1 MIFTTP
7 ESRVGSF
14 RSCILVSVR
23 PLPEFSTTAAHN
35 LILTD
40 QLGAEFT
47 AIQGEVNVK
56 VHPVED
62 TLWGVHALKIGL
74 QVLAR
79 QIRSERNHLLDAYI
93 EDGKY
98 GRIGRAT

>member
-1 MIFTTP
+1 M
-7 ESRVGSF
+7 SRIRSF
-14 RSCILVSVR
+14 QPFILVLVR
-23 PLPEFSTTAAHN
+23 PLPEFSTATAHN

-56 VHPVED
+56 VNPVED
-62 TLWGVHALKIGL
+62 TLWGVHTLEVGL

-79 QIRSERNHLLDAYI
+79 QIRGESNNFLDAY
-93 EDGKY
+93 D
-98 GRIGRAT
+98 